1 MAARKTAHVTE
12 VPAPRS
18 TRIITCANHKG
29 GTGKTT
35 TAVNVSAGL
44 ALLTKQRVLLVDCD
58 PRGHASIALGVDIEH
73 VRYSVTDL
81 LTGAMTD
88 VQALCWETGDNLK
101 LLPANAT
108 LQDVKPELW
117 RSAEG
122 RLRLKQALH
131 PLRDAFDFILI
142 DTPPTLGLWTQAPLV
157 ASTELLIPVDVGY
170 FALEGL
176 RQLLDAIARLQQ
188 EVPLTLESTHILL
201 TKFDARTT
209 FSAHVRA
216 LLRERCGAAALHT
229 VIHGNVALVRAQMA
243 RQSIFAYD
251 RTSRGAQDYQH
262 VVEELLGTPAPWRP
276 AAPSSRSGARGLT
289 RWWCTSGWSDERRVG
304 LHTQAGGWLRRARRA
319 MTGQRGVQSTLP
331 PVQKRVVRRVPD
343 ARHDCPSDPPC
354 NCQDADRHARA
365 VCETVE
371 RTLRGL
377 PFTAPRWNGVG
388 PGPRAPRQT
397 GSPASAVRATY

>member
-1 MAARKTAHVTE
+1 MAVKKSANVTE
-12 VPAPRS
+12 VPSPHS

-44 ALLTKQRVLLVDCD
+44 AVLTQQRVLLVDCD
-58 PRGHASIALGVDIEH
+58 PRGHASLALGVDIEH

-81 LTGAMTD
+81 LTGARPE
-88 VQALCWETGDNLK
+88 VQALCWEQGDNLHI
-101 LLPANAT
+101 LPANAT
-108 LQDVKPELW
+108 LQDVEPELW

-188 EVPLTLESTHILL
+188 EVPLTLEAMHILL

-216 LLRERCGAAALHT
+216 LLRERCGAEALHT

-251 RTSRGAQDYQH
+251 HTSRGAQDYQQ
-262 VVEELLGTPAPWRP
+262 VVEELLGT
-276 AAPSSRSGARGLT
+276 SSAVASSGTVSPFRNQRRG
-289 RWWCTSGWSDERRVG
+289 
-304 LHTQAGGWLRRARRA
+304 
-319 MTGQRGVQSTLP
+319 
-331 PVQKRVVRRVPD
+331 
-343 ARHDCPSDPPC
+343 
-354 NCQDADRHARA
+354 
-365 VCETVE
+365 
-371 RTLRGL
+371 
-377 PFTAPRWNGVG
+377 
-388 PGPRAPRQT
+388 
-397 GSPASAVRATY
+397 PASLKEPKSGRVAQADSL